1 MRPLDSLALPHATP
15 LLPVLLDGH
24 IVGEVESDLVKE
36 LAEKLRTLK
45 ALGQQKVC
53 QHDVISH
60 DFWVNVT

>member
-1 MRPLDSLALPHATP
+1 MDSLALPHATP
-15 LLPVLLDGH
+15 LLPVLLDGR
-24 IVGEVESDLVKE
+24 IVREVESDLKE

-45 ALGQQKVC
+45 ALRQQNVC

>member
-1 MRPLDSLALPHATP
+1 MDSLSLPHATP
-15 LLPVLLDGH
+15 LLPVLLDGR

-45 ALGQQKVC
+45 ALRQQNVC